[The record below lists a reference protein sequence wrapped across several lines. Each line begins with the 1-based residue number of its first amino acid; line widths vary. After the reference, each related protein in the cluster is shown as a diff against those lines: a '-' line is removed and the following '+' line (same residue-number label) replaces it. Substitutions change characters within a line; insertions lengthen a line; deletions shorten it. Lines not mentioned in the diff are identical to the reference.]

1 MKTSTQTRTAGAT
14 PTTVEVTALVAANP
28 LPADLDISALIEDIG
43 AHGIVEPLY
52 VATTEA
58 GAVRVVDGTRR
69 LAAAVA
75 LSLTEVPV
83 TYRPLISVSA
93 LNAHPG
99 NVRQDL
105 KITDEFL
112 KSITVEG
119 VRTPIVV
126 TRAEGGLRVVDGHRR
141 LAAAVKAK
149 LTHLPYTFEERDDA
163 GQILDMVTT
172 ARHRAALTRSEE
184 AAALF
189 DAAALGADVK
199 RIAAAG
205 AVTQVAAKEIKKL
218 AQSDAVRAAAAH
230 RTGNGAPDLEVMAML
245 AELETDDPQ
254 AAAGALA
261 EMDAAPNGNHAWII
275 RRTRNASR
283 ARQAAQAHRAELE
296 KAGAA
301 IRTVGELRDSATRVI
316 ALPGITVEKHATCQG
331 HVWALE
337 EGSNA
342 YTAYCT
348 SPELYGHKMPTIV
361 NGSTPK
367 QSAEERRAIRAGNT
381 DWDTADEMRAEWL
394 AALFG
399 RSRRVKGVTDRMTEI
414 IATVMVSGADVVNRR
429 GSHPAT
435 RARLCTWMGLPQH
448 TDEKAR
454 AAAVAKVP
462 AKATLFTF
470 AAIVAAYEQHVV
482 RTVWRTD
489 GAHAQASVRSE
500 TAGYLKWLTGLGYE
514 PTPIERAV
522 IDGKPYKAT
531 TETEAKKLS

>member
-14 PTTVEVTALVAANP
+14 PSTVEVTALVAANP
-28 LPADLDISALIEDIG
+28 LPADLDITALIEDIG
-43 AHGIVEPLY
+43 AHGILEPLY

-126 TRAEGGLRVVDGHRR
+126 TRADGGLRVVDGHRR
-141 LAAAVKAK
+141 LAAAIKAK
-149 LTHLPYTFEERDDA
+149 LTHLPYAFEERDDA

-172 ARHRAALTRSEE
+172 ARHRASLTRSEE
-184 AAALF
+184 AAGLF
-189 DAAALGADVK
+189 DAAALGADAK

-205 AVTQVAAKEIKKL
+205 AVTQVAAKQIQKL
-218 AQSDAVRAAAAH
+218 AKSDAVRAAAAH

-245 AELETDDPQ
+245 AELEADDPQ

-283 ARQAAQAHRAELE
+283 ARQAAQTHRAELE

-337 EGSNA
+337 ESANA

-348 SPELYGHKMPTIV
+348 SPELYGHKMPANTGGAAKV
-361 NGSTPK
+361 SPD
-367 QSAEERRAIRAGNT
+367 ERRAIRAGNT

-394 AALFG
+394 AAFFG
-399 RSRRVKGVTDRMTEI
+399 RSRRVKAVTDRMTEI
-414 IATVMVSGADVVNRR
+414 IATVLVSSADVVNRR

-435 RARLCTWMGLPQH
+435 RTRLCTWMGLPQH

-454 AAAVAKVP
+454 AAAVAKTP
-462 AKATLFTF
+462 AKATLWTF

-489 GAHAQASVRSE
+489 GAHAQASVRTE

-522 IDGKPYKAT
+522 IDGKPYKTA
-531 TETEAKKLS
+531 EAKKLS